1 MSIATMPERPLV
13 SLDKSE
19 GTHGAVFPTE
29 LGWMALTVRNQTL
42 IGLTFGNASA
52 DKAAAA
58 LARILN
64 ATPALRDAKSFA
76 SEDANSQQVRRLLD
90 DLQRYA
96 AGEPVNFSSVALN
109 LDHLTPFG
117 RRIIAN
123 CRRIPF
129 GQTRSYGELAA
140 ACGSPGAARAVGQA
154 MAKNRYPLIVPCHR
168 VLASGGKIGG
178 FSAPDGLRTKRRLLA
193 LEMDQQRGDS

>member
-1 MSIATMPERPLV
+1 MSTATVQERTIV
-13 SLDKSE
+13 SLDKTV
-19 GTHGAVFPTE
+19 GCDGAIFPSE
-29 LGWMALTVRNQTL
+29 LGWMALAVRDETL
-42 IGLTFGNASA
+42 VGLTFGNASA

-58 LARILN
+58 LVRVSNARL
-64 ATPALRDAKSFA
+64 TSDDLQSVDDLSAKS
-76 SEDANSQQVRRLLD
+76 SLVGRLVD

-96 AGEPVNFSSVALN
+96 AGEPVDFSNVAIR

-117 RRIIAN
+117 RRIVAA

-140 ACGSPGAARAVGQA
+140 LCGSPGAARAVGQV

-168 VLASGGKIGG
+168 VLASDGKLGG
-178 FSAPDGLRTKRRLLA
+178 FSAPDGLRMKKRLLA
-193 LEMDQQRGDS
+193 LES